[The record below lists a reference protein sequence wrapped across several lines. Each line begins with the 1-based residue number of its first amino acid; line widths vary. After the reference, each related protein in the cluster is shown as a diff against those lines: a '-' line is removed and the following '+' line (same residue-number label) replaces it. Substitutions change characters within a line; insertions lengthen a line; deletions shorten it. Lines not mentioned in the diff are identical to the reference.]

1 MHVHVL
7 RSFWSLCTCTL
18 SRFLEILL
26 PKFDVKYKKKN
37 NLSFQV
43 FDGTVHRMTY
53 QAACYALSC
62 RLAENTPMPT
72 AKPEPAIDPAAS
84 DDDVNMSQ
92 ESDAAVV
99 MPENLQLQD
108 IELIEQTLREIIET
122 YLNAEYT
129 IVSLPVAA
137 FLSTSC

>member
-1 MHVHVL
+1 MHMYIIALSGNFAAEIWCKIKKEQFVI
-7 RSFWSLCTCTL
+7 SSL
-18 SRFLEILL
+18 
-26 PKFDVKYKKKN
+26 N
-37 NLSFQV
+37 
-43 FDGTVHRMTY
+43 GTVPCVTY

-84 DDDVNMSQ
+84 DDDVNISQ

-108 IELIEQTLREIIET
+108 IELIEQTLREVIDT
-122 YLNAEYT
+122 YLNADYT

>member
-1 MHVHVL
+1 
-7 RSFWSLCTCTL
+7 
-18 SRFLEILL
+18 
-26 PKFDVKYKKKN
+26 
-37 NLSFQV
+37 
-43 FDGTVHRMTY
+43 
-53 QAACYALSC
+53 
-62 RLAENTPMPT
+62 MPT
-72 AKPEPAIDPAAS
+72 GKPEPAVDPAAS

-108 IELIEQTLREIIET
+108 IELIEQTLREVIDT
-122 YLNAEYT
+122 YLNADYT